1 MMIIGLICVLAG
13 YLAAASGFD
22 IETQGGSTSFTI
34 SMSGSDLGHSIYIA
48 QDAACTDS
56 DWSGDGGN
64 PRITSSFSGGTTSVE
79 VADISCGLVDTNPE
93 SFEGSHD
100 PPIRSVGV
108 FRAHDDPTDDR
119 NAGGCQDTS
128 HCNTDDVNSYCIPQC
143 RTLEGNY
150 EISCGSACWVV
161 DAGEELGE
169 AAGGIMAMMGLLI
182 VCFILLGVGDLLLCI
197 ACCCCCQG
205 PDKVPGG
212 GGPVQG
218 MVVGQPVGSA

>member
-34 SMSGSDLGHSIYIA
+34 SMSGSDFGHSVYIA
-48 QDAACTDS
+48 QDAACTSYSYYPAADAS
-56 DWSGDGGN
+56 

-79 VADISCGLVDTNPE
+79 VLELQCGMVNADPE

-108 FRAHDDPTDDR
+108 FRAHDDPTDDPLSST
-119 NAGGCQDTS
+119 GCQDTS
-128 HCNTDDVNSYCIPQC
+128 HCNEGDAYCSPQC
-143 RTLEGNY
+143 RTLDGNY

-169 AAGGIMAMMGLLI
+169 AAGGIMAMFGLLV

-212 GGPVQG
+212 GPVQG